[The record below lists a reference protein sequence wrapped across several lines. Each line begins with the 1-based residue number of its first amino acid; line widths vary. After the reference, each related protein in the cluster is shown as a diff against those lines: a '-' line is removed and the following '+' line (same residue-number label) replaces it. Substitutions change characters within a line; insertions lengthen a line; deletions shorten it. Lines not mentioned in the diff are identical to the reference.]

1 MVKVSSRVSQ
11 GCCAVPGKT
20 TSLGFR
26 GWHPVFTALKVTCF
40 PEARMGV
47 MFLY

>member
-11 GCCAVPGKT
+11 GYCAVPGKT
-20 TSLGFR
+20 RSLGFH
-26 GWHPVFTALKVTCF
+26 GWHLVFTALKVTPF

-47 MFLY
+47 LFPY